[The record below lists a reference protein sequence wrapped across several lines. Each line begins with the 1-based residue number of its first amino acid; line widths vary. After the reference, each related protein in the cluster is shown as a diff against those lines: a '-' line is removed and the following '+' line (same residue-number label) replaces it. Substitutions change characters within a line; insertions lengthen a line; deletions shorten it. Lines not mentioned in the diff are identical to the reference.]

1 MINNVVLDFGHGGID
16 DSGTYTTAPNKMHTF
31 DDGTIAYEGVLNRQ
45 IGYQIYRCLIDHA
58 DINTICTVMHDDPT
72 DLPLA
77 NRVAIANQYD
87 PKQTIFASIHCNASP
102 KHNASGFE
110 IFTTVGDTK
119 SDALASHIGI
129 ALSPFIDMHNIKLRV
144 DTSDGDLDKESNFYV
159 LRNTRCP
166 AVLIECGFFDNKY
179 DYSLLSDPTFQGEMG
194 SWIYTGILNYLLSE

>member
-1 MINNVVLDFGHGGID
+1 MIKNVVLDFGHGGID

-45 IGYQIYRCLIDHA
+45 IGYQIYRCLIDHD

-110 IFTTVGDTK
+110 IFTTVGDTR
-119 SDALASHIGI
+119 SDALASHIGVM
-129 ALSPFIDMHNIKLRV
+129 LSPFIDMHNLKLRV
-144 DTSDGDLDKESNFYV
+144 DRSDGDLDKESNFYV

-166 AVLIECGFFDNKY
+166 AVLIECGFFDNKH